1 MDFLNPFRSRAALRA
16 LLLALR
22 GAAPSLFLIGALLG
36 CNRDFENPL
45 LASTTAK
52 PDTIAPTVTVGTTD
66 TAKPVVV
73 IPARPV
79 AIESFTAPDMR
90 LDAGQTVPAAVTVLP
105 ANATSPLY
113 EMISNKPGIAE
124 IRAEGVYG
132 KSAGTATIAIRA
144 LDGSGKTGRFLATVD
159 AIPIL
164 CVLSPCLCLQKNKG
178 KDKCEED

>member
-73 IPARPV
+73 IP
-79 AIESFTAPDMR
+79 
-90 LDAGQTVPAAVTVLP
+90 
-105 ANATSPLY
+105 
-113 EMISNKPGIAE
+113 E
-124 IRAEGVYG
+124 IGRAHV
-132 KSAGTATIAIRA
+132 
-144 LDGSGKTGRFLATVD
+144 
-159 AIPIL
+159 
-164 CVLSPCLCLQKNKG
+164 
-178 KDKCEED
+178 